1 MMKNKGRADQ
11 QEPVYQGPG
20 VSELLRTTRERAGQD
35 LKTVSDVLRI
45 RYVYLDAIEEGR
57 FNDLPGKAYVVGFV
71 RAYADHLGLDSD
83 EVVKRFKA
91 EIDGLEG
98 KAELV
103 FPSPVTE
110 QSIPGGAIILIG
122 LILLGGAYGG
132 WYFLSSQD
140 RNVAE
145 LVPDLPAKFAEMVE
159 RVKGDPVTDQ
169 IVVTEETA
177 PSETQAVTSTDPAQ
191 AVDETDSH
199 DMAQKAREA
208 LEKAEG
214 DGAQNDTTIETVKVE
229 EPVELANNVTEQ
241 AEQTPD
247 QAVEQAQE
255 SAQTQAVAE
264 NTPAPAEQ
272 AEESV
277 NDAAQTVTQA
287 TDAAQ
292 KLEENTQADAR
303 EEEQTSEPEAVAEA
317 ETPAAAQVDAEA
329 EADVE
334 PEPQAP
340 AQPVVMTE
348 KVVLKAIDYAWVQVT
363 DHEGS
368 VVHTQVLNQGEEYQI
383 PAKTG
388 LILRTGNAGGLE
400 IFVDGEKVPSVGDA
414 GEVRRKIHLN
424 PEKLIAGTAVES

>member
-1 MMKNKGRADQ
+1 MMKNKGRAEQ

-57 FNDLPGKAYVVGFV
+57 FNDLPGKTYVVGFV
-71 RAYADHLGLDSD
+71 RAYADHLGLDAE

-140 RNVAE
+140 RSVAE

-159 RVKGDPVTDQ
+159 RVKGDPVADQ
-169 IVVTEETA
+169 IVVAEETSTEAAQDA
-177 PSETQAVTSTDPAQ
+177 PTVEAGQGNGEAN
-191 AVDETDSH
+191 SH

-208 LEKAEG
+208 LEKAEE
-214 DGAQNDTTIETVKVE
+214 GAEQVPSAVDVAKVE
-229 EPVELANNVTEQ
+229 EKVEAEQTLSEQAEAVTEQ
-241 AEQTPD
+241 PEPETP
-247 QAVEQAQE
+247 
-255 SAQTQAVAE
+255 AQTQAATE
-264 NTPAPAEQ
+264 T
-272 AEESV
+272 
-277 NDAAQTVTQA
+277 TQA
-287 TDAAQ
+287 TTEEVEETASEAAQ
-292 KLEENTQADAR
+292 ATDETVEVVENNDVAVVEETEQAV
-303 EEEQTSEPEAVAEA
+303 ETEA
-317 ETPAAAQVDAEA
+317 
-329 EADVE
+329 E

-340 AQPVVMTE
+340 AEPVVMSE
-348 KVVLKAIDYAWVQVT
+348 KVLLKAVDYAWIQVT
-363 DHEGS
+363 DEEGS